1 MEKNASIVRKV
12 IVVVLGSCVRSLHN
26 YWVTDVIIDQSWFTN
41 CFLIFLDRI
50 QIRFLDPLLEFFS
63 LGEHRDTVKS
73 FDMKLEDSLASV
85 LH

>member
-41 CFLIFLDRI
+41 CFLIFLDRN

-63 LGEHRDTVKS
+63 SGEHRDTVKS
-73 FDMKLEDSLASV
+73 FDMKLEDSLAAV
-85 LH
+85 LC